1 MSVYHFYMFDAYFS
15 SDGHW
20 AKPKNTGCQFIGA
33 WFSAQIS
40 SDGNWAKPKT
50 QDIRLFAHVLKRKT
64 SYNGDWAKP
73 KNPGCQS
80 ITFTRLT
87 RKFRLMATGQSR
99 KNPGCQSRFT
109 SFSAYISCDGDW
121 AKPKTQDVGL
131 VCTRFETK
139 TS

>member
-1 MSVYHFYMFDAYFS
+1 MATEQSR
-15 SDGHW
+15 
-20 AKPKNTGCQFIGA
+20 
-33 WFSAQIS
+33 
-40 SDGNWAKPKT
+40 KT
-50 QDIRLFAHVLKRKT
+50 QDVSLYKVHGLVRKSPLMATGQSRKPRISDYSWVVHVLKQKT

-87 RKFRLMATGQSR
+87 RKFRLKATGQSR

-121 AKPKTQDVGL
+121 AKPKTQDVRL